1 MNWIIRKTEI
11 LPHFWISNTPKN
23 NSYLHSKQ
31 IKNII
36 FLSNQDEFIKNY
48 HHEQIRI
55 PLKDLNDNIK
65 QRNIIIYQHLYDV
78 THYIHE
84 QINNKV
90 KLFEIAI
97 TKGIMYCTT
106 SSQAKQHH
114 WCSGNITAFQAV
126 ALSSILGWCSSTL
139 RFVMQNPRGVEKVW
153 KIKQERTPW
162 GSNPKKAN
170 LTKLAPQNAMTNTE
184 NNPAKNNKL
193 AGKPRR

>member
-1 MNWIIRKTEI
+1 MEI

-23 NSYLHSKQ
+23 NSYLQSKQ

-84 QINNKV
+84 QITNNHNILLVGNEADEQILDIFIIAYFMRYGKTTLDYAV
-90 KLFEIAI
+90 YFLFSKKKNCLQPKFYYKECLL
-97 TKGIMYCTT
+97 KYE
-106 SSQAKQHH
+106 QE
-114 WCSGNITAFQAV
+114 
-126 ALSSILGWCSSTL
+126 L
-139 RFVMQNPRGVEKVW
+139 RKNK
-153 KIKQERTPW
+153 
-162 GSNPKKAN
+162 SNN
-170 LTKLAPQNAMTNTE
+170 DF
-184 NNPAKNNKL
+184 
-193 AGKPRR
+193 